1 MATPT
6 VAQTRVQKVQAPAP
20 AKPPPPENKFRVC
33 AHGENVHIQHLLAG
47 QAIAP
52 KDAKYLA
59 AWLSVCADISDDDL
73 LAARREI
80 TGDPEPEPDAA
91 QGEEEPSS

>member
-20 AKPPPPENKFRVC
+20 AKRPPPDNKFRVC
-33 AHGENVHIQHLLAG
+33 AHGENVHIQHLIAG
-47 QAIAP
+47 QAISP
-52 KDAKYLA
+52 PDAKYLA
-59 AWLSVCADISDDDL
+59 AWLSVCADISDEDL

-80 TGDPEPEPDAA
+80 TGDETTPETAEEPEA
-91 QGEEEPSS
+91 S

>member
-6 VAQTRVQKVQAPAP
+6 VAQTRVQKVKAPAAP
-20 AKPPPPENKFRVC
+20 ERPPPENKFRVC

-52 KDAKYLA
+52 RDAMYLA

-80 TGDPEPEPDAA
+80 TGDEPEPGAA
-91 QGEEEPSS
+91 GDEEPSS